1 MVSRNLTGFF
11 ALSKKKQLSNGVK
24 LRVGIENKERRT
36 IHLLPFIPVRLRI

>member
-11 ALSKKKQLSNGVK
+11 ALSKKQLSNGVK

-36 IHLLPFIPVRLRI
+36 IHLLLFIPVRLRK